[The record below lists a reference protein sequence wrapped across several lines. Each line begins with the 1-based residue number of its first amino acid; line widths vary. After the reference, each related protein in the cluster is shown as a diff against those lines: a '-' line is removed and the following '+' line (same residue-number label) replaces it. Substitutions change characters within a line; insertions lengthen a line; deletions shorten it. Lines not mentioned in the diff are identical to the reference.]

1 MGSDP
6 TLLASEVVSLRVY
19 RQLSQC
25 VRVGALGLGALALG
39 WFVGCD
45 VPIATFQPNR
55 LQATVLAEKESVD
68 MQPALEE
75 ANAAL
80 LDLFGTPDEPRL
92 PPAINDEEQLAEL
105 FKLENLQRAA
115 GAVRSDEADKHFGL
129 YREHCVHCHGTTG
142 NGLGPTATFLNP
154 YPRDFRLGVFK
165 FKSTPFGTKPTRHD
179 LKRILNEGIM
189 GTSMPSFRL
198 LKEDEL
204 DALVDYVIYL
214 SIRGEVE
221 RKLLTA
227 SVELDFPAGDHLYQ
241 PSLKESKP
249 DDFESQM
256 EPINEVVAAVAQ
268 GWAVAA
274 DRAIV
279 VKQPPED
286 YPLTTR
292 DLNGSQQEREK
303 LAESLARGRAIF
315 HGNVANCATCHGNT
329 ALGDGQK
336 NDYDIWAKDWLQ
348 PLNLD
353 AKNREQISPFLKLGA
368 LKPRNIVPRNL
379 RSGMYRGGGQP
390 VDIYMRIVLGID
402 GTTMPAAALKPQ
414 NPLGLTESDVWDVV
428 NYVLSLPYE
437 HISNSS
443 AGVPPFAREKP

>member
-1 MGSDP
+1 M
-6 TLLASEVVSLRVY
+6 A
-19 RQLSQC
+19 
-25 VRVGALGLGALALG
+25 
-39 WFVGCD
+39 GCD
-45 VPIATFQPNR
+45 VPVASFQPNR

-68 MQPALEE
+68 MNPALSE
-75 ANAAL
+75 ADAAL
-80 LDLFGTPDEPRL
+80 IELFGTPDDPKL
-92 PPAINDEEQLAEL
+92 PAAITDEEQLAEL
-105 FKLENLQRAA
+105 FSLDNLKRAA

-165 FKSTPFGTKPTRHD
+165 FKSTPFGTKPTRRD
-179 LKRILNEGIM
+179 LKRILGEGIM

-198 LKEDEL
+198 LKDDEL

-227 SVELDFPAGDHLYQ
+227 SLELDFTADEHLYT
-241 PSLKESKP
+241 PALKDKSP

-256 EPINEVVAAVAQ
+256 DTINEVIANVAQ
-268 GWAVAA
+268 SWAAA
-274 DRAIV
+274 AARAMV
-279 VKQPPED
+279 VNEPPED

-292 DLNGSQQEREK
+292 DIDGTQDQREK
-303 LAESLARGRAIF
+303 LSESIARGRTIF

-336 NDYDIWAKDWLQ
+336 NDYDAWSKDWLQ

-353 AKNREQISPFLKLGA
+353 AKNREQISPYLKLGA

-379 RSGMYRGGGQP
+379 RSGMYRGGAQP
-390 VDIYMRIVLGID
+390 VDIYMRIVQGID
-402 GTTMPAAALKPQ
+402 GTTMPAAAMKPQ

>member
-1 MGSDP
+1 MSLRVHLCRLQAM
-6 TLLASEVVSLRVY
+6 TSWSWLLASV
-19 RQLSQC
+19 
-25 VRVGALGLGALALG
+25 ALGFLA
-39 WFVGCD
+39 GCD
-45 VPIATFQPNR
+45 VPIASFQPNR

-68 MQPALEE
+68 MSPALAETD
-75 ANAAL
+75 AAL
-80 LDLFGTPDEPRL
+80 IELFGTPDEPKL
-92 PPAINDEEQLAEL
+92 PAAITDEEHLAEL
-105 FKLENLQRAA
+105 FSLDNLKRAA
-115 GAVRSDEADKHFGL
+115 GAVRSDEKDNHFGL

-165 FKSTPFGTKPTRHD
+165 FKSTPFGVKPTRQD

-204 DALVDYVIYL
+204 EALVDYVVYL
-214 SIRGEVE
+214 SIRGDVE

-227 SVELDFPAGDHLYQ
+227 SLDLDFTADEHLFT
-241 PSLKESKP
+241 PELKEKSP

-256 EPINEVVAAVAQ
+256 DTINEIVTNVSES
-268 GWAVAA
+268 WAVAA
-274 DRAIV
+274 DRAV
-279 VKQPPED
+279 VVNEPAED
-286 YPLTTR
+286 YPLTIR
-292 DLNGSQQEREK
+292 DIDGTPEQREK
-303 LAESLARGRAIF
+303 LSESISRGRTIF

-336 NDYDIWAKDWLQ
+336 NDYDAWTKDWLQ

-353 AKNREQISPFLKLGA
+353 AKNRDQIKPYLKLGA
-368 LKPRNIVPRNL
+368 LKPRNIIPRNL

-402 GTTMPAAALKPQ
+402 GTTMPAAAMKPQ
-414 NPLGLTESDVWDVV
+414 NPLGLTENEVWDVV
-428 NYVLSLPYE
+428 NYVMSLPYE